1 MYFKASWTMR
11 KYFGNPWFW
20 WVGVLIIWWIPASQ
34 ESGLVDRK
42 SDWAQTGCSRTGR
55 KDPALTLDLSCTNHR
70 PCRYRRPPKLQQTS
84 RDTWAVEAVPIDRYR
99 QVQSMY
105 QILLGSCKFNFL
117 LKCLTFFNSFFCII
131 FQYFSLIFLNK
142 VFLFFFA
149 LHTCYRPI
157 SPVKQSALHISDHL
171 KRLNIASHVSCGYW
185 LGVCDAPV
193 HTWVKRKL
201 K

>member
-131 FQYFSLIFLNK
+131 FQYFSLIFSNK
-142 VFLFFFA
+142 VVFFPHCIPATDQLHLLNSLHCIFLIIWKDWI
-149 LHTCYRPI
+149 LHHTC
-157 SPVKQSALHISDHL
+157 PVAI
-171 KRLNIASHVSCGYW
+171 G
-185 LGVCDAPV
+185 
-193 HTWVKRKL
+193 
-201 K
+201 